1 MHTTP
6 IALKT
11 TAVLLLAL
19 LLGGCGARPEDV
31 YVEQLEL
38 TLDGQPLPAQ
48 QVSLSCSYRDNDS
61 LFNVGPRRFITST
74 TANSAARFLALDHDR
89 VLMLMPNAWPRQQ
102 PESGNGKP
110 YCLPPQASDWEG
122 YLLDPHQQRLYVL
135 SAANQAAASRLG
147 LPALRI
153 TDGKPQAASQP
164 LSRQAELRQQFEMHA
179 ARLATLMAEEYTDLF
194 KDDKP
199 NPDFADDIAF
209 LHTLPPG
216 QPSLILPDHVSPTAL
231 PGRREPDD
239 WPYGGLPHLR
249 QSTSQVSPLPLPG
262 NPQANLVFNPLQQTS
277 GSAEPMVYLLH
288 PYRAPAIRI
297 AGLPGS
303 LQLQASALLWYP
315 DSQRLIMLQWRDMSD
330 RLLNG
335 LFNHS

>member
-1 MHTTP
+1 MRTP
-6 IALKT
+6 LIALQT
-11 TAVLLLAL
+11 LALLSLAL

-38 TLDGQPLPAQ
+38 TLDGQSLPTQ
-48 QVSLSCSYRDNDS
+48 QVSLACSYRDNDS

-89 VLMLMPNAWPRQQ
+89 VLMLMPSGWPRQQ

-110 YCLPPQASDWEG
+110 YCLPPAAADWEG

-153 TDGKPQAASQP
+153 LDGKPQTAAELP
-164 LSRQAELRQQFEMHA
+164 TRQAELRQQFQAHA
-179 ARLATLMAEEYTDLF
+179 ARLATLMAEEFTDLF

-209 LHTLPPG
+209 LHTLPLDH
-216 QPSLILPDHVSPTAL
+216 PSLILPDHVSPTAL

-239 WPYGGLPHLR
+239 WPYSGLPHLR
-249 QSTSQVSPLPLPG
+249 QSASQLSPLPLTG
-262 NPQANLVFNPLQQTS
+262 HAQDMLAFNPLQP
-277 GSAEPMVYLLH
+277 GPDSAEPMVYLLH

-297 AGLPGS
+297 DSLPGP

-315 DSQRLIMLQWRDMSD
+315 DKQRLIMLQWRDMSD
-330 RLLNG
+330 HLLNG
-335 LFNHS
+335 LFKQG